1 MPAAG
6 ADMQTGAVDLLTPAS
21 IQALLD
27 RHGVR
32 PGRALGQNFL
42 ADPNTAR
49 RIVRLAGIEAGA
61 RVVEVGPGLGSL
73 TLALADVG
81 AAEIVALELD
91 RHLVPALREVLDGY
105 AVRVVQGDALSVD
118 WKELLGA
125 TPGWSMVSNLPYNV
139 ATPLVVRVLEAAPMV
154 ERLFVMVQREVG
166 ERMAAA
172 PATDAYGA
180 VSVKIAYYARAELA
194 GLVPPTVFM
203 PKPAVDS
210 ALVRLVRR
218 EQPPVAVPDVDRLF
232 VLVRAGF
239 ATRRKMLR
247 RALTTELGSR
257 TVAVLEAAGI
267 DPSARAET
275 LGLDEWAAIA
285 RVEAEVA

>member
-1 MPAAG
+1 
-6 ADMQTGAVDLLTPAS
+6 VDLLTPAS

-27 RHGVR
+27 KHGVR

-49 RIVRLAGIEAGA
+49 RIARLAGVEAGA

-73 TLALADVG
+73 TLAIADAG
-81 AAEIVALELD
+81 ASEIVALELD
-91 RHLVPALREVLDGY
+91 RHLVPVLREVLDGRG
-105 AVRVVQGDALSVD
+105 VRIEEGDALSID
-118 WKELLGA
+118 WRALLGDA
-125 TPGWSMVSNLPYNV
+125 PGWSMVSNLPYNV
-139 ATPLVVRVLEAAPMV
+139 ATPLVVRVLENAPMV

-172 PATDAYGA
+172 AGTDAYGA

-194 GLVPPTVFM
+194 GVVPPTVFM

-218 EQPPVAVPDVDRLF
+218 REPPVDVPDVERLF

-257 TVAVLEAAGI
+257 TVAVLEAAGV
-267 DPSARAET
+267 DPSVRAET
-275 LGLDEWAAIA
+275 LGLEAWASIA
-285 RVEAEVA
+285 RVEADIA